1 MSMNPLMNGNLKMAN
16 KKFDLDA
23 YKKSIKVAD
32 TPLKKDNFVILDECL
47 QAVIGMPGIPLG
59 HITQV
64 FGKSD
69 SGKTSI
75 MFHTAAQAQQQNIL
89 PVLVITEG
97 KVDWDRAKQM
107 GFDKDSA
114 IVEENLEYLED
125 VFKFIDK
132 ILADVEM
139 GELPQDV
146 LILWD
151 SVGNTLSR
159 DEVIINKDGTTEKKA
174 TMMKAAKV
182 ITENMRVLSH
192 KVNNTRK
199 ISYPKSVGLMIVN
212 QAYMRPATFIGGQPS
227 LVPYG
232 GDAIW
237 FRSSLVLKTARTKK
251 LTAKVNG
258 STIGFGI
265 ESKITVDK
273 NHLTNVAHSG
283 DFIITA
289 DSIIPNEESALKEY
303 KDANKEAW
311 GNAEIVDEETGEIE

>member
-1 MSMNPLMNGNLKMAN
+1 MSSKQ
-16 KKFDLDA
+16 FDLDA

-32 TPLKKDNFVILDECL
+32 TVLKKDSFVVLDECL

-69 SGKTSI
+69 SGKTSL
-75 MFHTAAQAQQQNIL
+75 MFHAAAQAQKQGVL
-89 PVLVITEG
+89 PVMVITEG
-97 KVDWDRAKQM
+97 KVDWDRAKEM
-107 GFDKDSA
+107 GFDKNSA

-139 GELPQDV
+139 GELPKDT

-151 SVGNTLSR
+151 SVGNTLSK
-159 DEVIINKDGTTEKKA
+159 DEVIVNKDGTTEKKA

-182 ITENMRVLSH
+182 ITENLRVLSH
-192 KVNNTRK
+192 KVSNTRK
-199 ISYPKSVGLMIVN
+199 ISYPKSVGVMIIN
-212 QAYMRPATFIGGQPS
+212 QAYTRPPTFIGGKPA

-251 LTAKVNG
+251 LTASIDK
-258 STIGFGI
+258 SKIGFGI
-265 ESKITVDK
+265 ISKITVDK
-273 NHLTNVAHSG
+273 NHVTNLAHSG
-283 DFIITA
+283 EFIITSDA
-289 DSIIPNEESALKEY
+289 VIPNEAKALKEY
-303 KDANKEAW
+303 KDSHKEVW
-311 GNAEIVDEETGEIE
+311 GNAEIVDEDTGEVENE

>member
-1 MSMNPLMNGNLKMAN
+1 MTEKTMS
-16 KKFDLDA
+16 KKFDLDS

-32 TPLKKDNFVILDECL
+32 TVLKKDNFVVLDECL
-47 QAVIGMPGIPLG
+47 QAVMGMPGIPLG

-69 SGKTSI
+69 SGKTSL
-75 MFHTAAQAQQQNIL
+75 MFHAAAQAQKQGVL
-89 PVLVITEG
+89 PVMVITEG
-97 KVDWDRAKQM
+97 KVDWDRAKAM

-139 GELPQDV
+139 GELPQDT

-182 ITENMRVLSH
+182 ITENLRVLSH
-192 KVNNTRK
+192 KVSNTRK
-199 ISYPKSVGLMIVN
+199 ISYPKSVGVLIVN
-212 QAYMRPATFIGGQPS
+212 QAYTRPPTFAGGKPA

-237 FRSSLVLKTARTKK
+237 FRSSLVLKTAKAKK
-251 LTAKVNG
+251 LTAGVEGSKV
-258 STIGFGI
+258 GFGI
-265 ESKITVDK
+265 ISKITVDK
-273 NHLTNVAHSG
+273 NHLTNLAHSG
-283 DFIITA
+283 EFIITA
-289 DSIIPNEESALKEY
+289 DAVIPNESKALKDY
-303 KDANKEAW
+303 KESHKETW
-311 GNAEIVDEETGEIE
+311 GNAEIVDEDTGEVEE